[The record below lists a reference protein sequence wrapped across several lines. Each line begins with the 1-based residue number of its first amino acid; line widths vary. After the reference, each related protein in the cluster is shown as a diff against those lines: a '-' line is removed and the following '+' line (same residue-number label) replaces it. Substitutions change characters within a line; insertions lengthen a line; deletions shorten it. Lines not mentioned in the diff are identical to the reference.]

1 MTSRHSRSHSRRRH
15 EGFTLIEVMMAMAV
29 LVVGALGI
37 LSMQQ
42 AATRG
47 NMTARQLSTASYAN
61 QVWLER
67 VRRDALL
74 WNGRNRTDVIPTT
87 YLAGLAAGDVDF
99 FTPGVGPLGNESAA
113 FDYFGNEVPLAQ
125 GVFCTHIALNW
136 ISVDG
141 SLARV
146 TARTWWHRR
155 GDGTP
160 DTTFADRSIFP
171 NCGQGA
177 EVGVTGE
184 LASAS
189 PRIRSV
195 QSSLLIRWNRLE
207 TP

>member
-1 MTSRHSRSHSRRRH
+1 MTRRSLHSRTQ
-15 EGFTLIEVMMAMAV
+15 GFTLIEVMMAMAV

-47 NMTARQLSTASYAN
+47 NMSARQLSTASYAN

-74 WNGRNRTDVIPTT
+74 WNGRNHTDVVPTT
-87 YLAGLAAGDVDF
+87 YLAGLAAGDVPF
-99 FTPGVGPLGNESAA
+99 FTPGIGPLGNESAA

-125 GVFCTHIALNW
+125 GVYCTHIALNW

-141 SLARV
+141 TLARV

-160 DTTFADRSIFP
+160 DTTFADRSLFP

-177 EVGVTGE
+177 EANVTAE
-184 LASAS
+184 LATAS
-189 PRIRSV
+189 PRVRAV
-195 QSSLLIRWNRLE
+195 QSSLLIRWNRLAA
-207 TP
+207 P

>member
-1 MTSRHSRSHSRRRH
+1 MTRRSKRQH
-15 EGFTLIEVMMAMAV
+15 GFTLIEVMMAMAV

-67 VRRDALL
+67 LRRDALL
-74 WNGRNRTDVIPTT
+74 WNGRNRTDVIGTT
-87 YLAGLAAGDVDF
+87 YLNGLSAGDVAF

-113 FDYFGNEVPLAQ
+113 FDYFGNEVAPAA
-125 GVFCTHIALNW
+125 GVYCTHIALTW
-136 ISVDG
+136 ISNDG
-141 SLARV
+141 TLARA

-155 GDGTP
+155 GDGMV
-160 DTTFADRSIFP
+160 DTNFADRRIFP
-171 NCGQGA
+171 DCGNGA
-177 EVGVTGE
+177 EAAVTGE

-189 PRIRSV
+189 PRVRAV
-195 QSSLLIRWNRLE
+195 QSSVLLRWNRLE

>member
-1 MTSRHSRSHSRRRH
+1 MKRRSS

-29 LVVGALGI
+29 MVIGALGI

-67 VRRDALL
+67 VRRDALM
-74 WNGRNRTDVIPTT
+74 WNGRNRADTGTT
-87 YLAGLAAGDVDF
+87 TWLAGLAAGGDVDW
-99 FTPGVGPLGNESAA
+99 FTPAVGPLGNESAG
-113 FDYFGNEVPLAQ
+113 FDYFGNEVPVANATY
-125 GVFCTHIALNW
+125 CTHLALNW

-141 SLARV
+141 TLARV

-155 GDGTP
+155 GDGTDP
-160 DTTFADRSIFP
+160 AFADRRLFP

-177 EVGVTGE
+177 EPGVTAE
-184 LASAS
+184 LADPTS
-189 PRIRSV
+189 PRLRAV
-195 QSSLLIRWNRLE
+195 TSSILVRWNRLE

>member
-1 MTSRHSRSHSRRRH
+1 
-15 EGFTLIEVMMAMAV
+15 MAMAV

-67 VRRDALL
+67 LRRDALM
-74 WNGRNRTDVIPTT
+74 WNGRNRTDVIATT
-87 YLAGLAAGDVDF
+87 YLNGLSAGDVPF
-99 FTPGVGPLGNESAA
+99 FTPGVGPLGNESAG
-113 FDYFGNEVPLAQ
+113 FDYFGNEVPVASA
-125 GVFCTHIALNW
+125 VYCTHIALNW
-136 ISVDG
+136 VSADG
-141 SLARV
+141 TLARA

-155 GDGTP
+155 GDGST
-160 DTTFADRSIFP
+160 DVSFADRRIFP
-171 NCGQGA
+171 DCGSGA
-177 EVGVTGE
+177 EAGVTGE
-184 LASAS
+184 LASGS

-195 QSSLLIRWNRLE
+195 QSSILLRWNRLE